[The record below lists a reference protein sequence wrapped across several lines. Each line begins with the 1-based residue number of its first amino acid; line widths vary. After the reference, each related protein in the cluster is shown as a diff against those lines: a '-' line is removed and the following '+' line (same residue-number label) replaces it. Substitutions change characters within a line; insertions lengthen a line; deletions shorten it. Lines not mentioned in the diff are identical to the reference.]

1 VDTKKS
7 RCDSVRP
14 LNRAETETLV
24 VFSTIVLAAA
34 FDARSLAAEN
44 FDAGQNCCALRA
56 GVKKLSRHAASF
68 EREFMATRLVGN
80 SKIGTSLMPLLAMGL
95 DTLAADTVLG
105 QEVSQLVAKRSLNL
119 RRGHLEKL
127 GIQNDH
133 SVTPYG
139 KASRGAKARIPENTH
154 LEMPAPDRLQ
164 ELICKIFE

>member
-1 VDTKKS
+1 
-7 RCDSVRP
+7 
-14 LNRAETETLV
+14 
-24 VFSTIVLAAA
+24 
-34 FDARSLAAEN
+34 
-44 FDAGQNCCALRA
+44 
-56 GVKKLSRHAASF
+56 
-68 EREFMATRLVGN
+68 MATRLVGN

-139 KASRGAKARIPENTH
+139 KTGCRAKAGIPKDAH
-154 LEMPAPDRLQ
+154 LEMPTPNRLQ
-164 ELICKIFE
+164 ELICKILE